1 MSQLENGK
9 YVSPIY
15 SYQFPVMAAGT
26 VNTTTV
32 AGAYI
37 LTSLVNFRPSCS
49 RILGVVLVTAGG
61 TVGTPYVNNLGALAN
76 STTDGYLP
84 QLQLRSS
91 SNADTSVYKMYWTN
105 EVGSSNLAT
114 ILPC

>member
-9 YVSPIY
+9 FVSPVY
-15 SYQFPVMAAGT
+15 SYTFNAMAAGT
-26 VNTTTV
+26 
-32 AGAYI
+32 I
-37 LTSLVNFRPSCS
+37 TSSNVVGNAKVVPNFYPSCS
-49 RILGVVLVTAGG
+49 RVIGIQLVTAGG
-61 TVGTPYVNNLGALAN
+61 TVGTPYVNNLGATIN
-76 STTDGYLP
+76 STADGYIP

-91 SNADTSVYKMYWTN
+91 SNADTSVYKIYYTN